1 MQSKNILIVDDI
13 IVNRIL
19 LIEIIKELNHTYL
32 EAKNGK
38 EALEVLEKN
47 AIDIILMDIEMPVM
61 NGIETTKKIRNHANE
76 KLKNIPVI
84 ALTAHNPSD
93 FFQNHIDVGFND
105 LICKPY
111 LIDKIAHTIAKFN

>member
-47 AIDIILMDIEMPVM
+47 AIDIVLMDIEMPVM